1 MTALLSVKDLR
12 VGTGKQAI
20 VDGVTLTVD
29 EGETL
34 ALVGES
40 GCGKSLTSLSII
52 RLLAEGLKIMGG
64 EIHLRDQRLD
74 TLPEDAMNRLRGAQI
89 GMIFQEPVA
98 SLDPL
103 MPVGRQ
109 IAEALRLDGVPEPQA
124 MSRAVAM
131 LEAVGIV
138 NPELRATQFPFEL
151 SGGMCQRIM
160 IAMAMIRSPKLL
172 IADEPTTAL
181 DVTIQKQILQL
192 MRQMQQKTGTAI
204 LLVTHDMG
212 VVAESTDRVCVM
224 YAGRI
229 VESGPTDQVLAAPHH
244 PYTAL
249 LLATT
254 PRIGGARKTPL
265 PVILRRRANAGCS
278 QSRCPSS
285 SVSLGA
291 RLISPLCGTGTARP
305 AWIAARVC
313 ASSTAPLCERRSS
326 SSPLVRAGSTLS
338 VSCPKTGPVSSPF
351 SSRKVLAPVISSPAM
366 TECWTG
372 AAPRQAGSR
381 EKCRLIQP
389 CAGMASARSGISAP

>member
-265 PVILRRRANAGCS
+265 PVIQGAVPEISAWGTGCRFAP
-278 QSRCPSS
+278 RCPRASQICTDRMPQT
-285 SVSLGA
+285 LAQGP
-291 RLISPLCGTGTARP
+291 RT
-305 AWIAARVC
+305 IAC
-313 ASSTAPLCERRSS
+313 HHQL
-326 SSPLVRAGSTLS
+326 
-338 VSCPKTGPVSSPF
+338 
-351 SSRKVLAPVISSPAM
+351 
-366 TECWTG
+366 TE
-372 AAPRQAGSR
+372 A
-381 EKCRLIQP
+381 QP
-389 CAGMASARSGISAP
+389 